1 MPTKKHTKIPFNWW
15 WIILDLGGF
24 ESKKLNNEGLQT
36 VWSIQSPIKSPHIL
50 HTASGVVL
58 LIDMAQHCTQVMR
71 HSRIPENIA
80 TPRQLGVLLGF
91 TSQDNVIPVGS
102 LHLGGC
108 RRLLWHWAK
117 FFTLGGNL
125 VLWSCLTTWSRGSLS
140 WKREKGNKLNN
151 TAGKLWIYAVQNF
164 IVILGPHAT

>member
-1 MPTKKHTKIPFNWW
+1 MMNYSTFGRFWNQKIEQWGTSHSLINP
-15 WIILDLGGF
+15 ISCQ
-24 ESKKLNNEGLQT
+24 ES
-36 VWSIQSPIKSPHIL
+36 HIL

-58 LIDMAQHCTQVMR
+58 VIDMSQHCTQVMR
-71 HSRIPENIA
+71 HSQIPENIA

-117 FFTLGGNL
+117 FFTWGGNL
-125 VLWSCLTTWSRGSLS
+125 VLWSSRTTCSRGSLS

>member
-1 MPTKKHTKIPFNWW
+1 MMNYSRFGRFWKQKNW
-15 WIILDLGGF
+15 
-24 ESKKLNNEGLQT
+24 T
-36 VWSIQSPIKSPHIL
+36 VRDFRQFDQSNLLSRVPIYY
-50 HTASGVVL
+50 TAWGVVL
-58 LIDMAQHCTQVMR
+58 VIDMAQHCTQVMR
-71 HSRIPENIA
+71 HSQVPENIA
-80 TPRQLGVLLGF
+80 TPRQLGVLLGS

-108 RRLLWHWAK
+108 RRVLWHWAK

-140 WKREKGNKLNN
+140 WKRGKGNKLNN
-151 TAGKLWIYAVQNF
+151 TARKLWIYAVQNF